1 MFYDIFTSK
10 LYDAF
15 NLNSTFISIA

>member
-1 MFYDIFTSK
+1 MFTSK
-10 LYDAF
+10 LYDVF